1 MDDRKL
7 TLSVTGMTCAACA
20 SSVERVLSGIDSITK
35 AEVNLTLERA
45 TISFPGRFSES
56 QIKECVDAVTG
67 AGFGAME
74 LLPAL
79 KFRRMREENVSKQ
92 LRVVIFSLSLSWV
105 IFWLTMVGGDF
116 GEWGSLNIRLFL
128 AMILSTIVYLYCGLE
143 FHRGAWK
150 SIANGIANMDVLV
163 HIGTSVAMFWSCSVT
178 LAPIVSGLPDFPVSY
193 THLTLP
199 TIYSV

>member
-1 MDDRKL
+1 MDDRKV

-20 SSVERVLSGIDSITK
+20 SSIERVLSGIDSINK

-92 LRVVIFSLSLSWV
+92 LRVVIFSLSLSCV
-105 IFWLTMVGGDF
+105 IFWLTMVGGD
-116 GEWGSLNIRLFL
+116 
-128 AMILSTIVYLYCGLE
+128 
-143 FHRGAWK
+143 
-150 SIANGIANMDVLV
+150 
-163 HIGTSVAMFWSCSVT
+163 IG
-178 LAPIVSGLPDFPVSY
+178 
-193 THLTLP
+193 
-199 TIYSV
+199 

>member
-1 MDDRKL
+1 M
-7 TLSVTGMTCAACA
+7 
-20 SSVERVLSGIDSITK
+20 
-35 AEVNLTLERA
+35 NLTLERA

-92 LRVVIFSLSLSWV
+92 LRVVIFSLSLSCV
-105 IFWLTMVGGDF
+105 IFWLTMVVGDF

-128 AMILSTIVYLYCGLE
+128 AMILSTIVYFYCGLE
-143 FHRGAWK
+143 FLVFK
-150 SIANGIANMDVLV
+150 QFLV
-163 HIGTSVAMFWSCSVT
+163 HTQVET
-178 LAPIVSGLPDFPVSY
+178 
-193 THLTLP
+193 
-199 TIYSV
+199 

>member
-35 AEVNLTLERA
+35 AEVNLALERA
-45 TISFPGRFSES
+45 TISFPERYSES
-56 QIKECVDAVTG
+56 QIKECVNAVSG

-92 LRVVIFSLSLSWV
+92 LTRVTFSIVLSCV
-105 IFWLTMVGGDF
+105 IFWLTMMRGDF
-116 GEWGSLNIRLFL
+116 GAWGSLDIRLFL
-128 AMILSTIVYLYCGLE
+128 AMILSTIVFFYCGLE

-178 LAPIVSGLPDFPVSY
+178 LAPIVSGLPDFLRESNHVFFDG
-193 THLTLP
+193 
-199 TIYSV
+199 